1 MPRGQTPTTTSY
13 AMLGLLAVRPWST
26 YELTNQIRRSLARF
40 WPRASSK
47 LYEEPRKLVALGYAT
62 AESQNQGRRRR
73 TVYTITEDGRRALAA
88 WLTEPGS
95 PPPAL
100 ESEQLLRVFLA
111 DNGTKGDLL
120 RTIEA
125 TRRWA
130 RETAAVDA
138 AIARSYLEGDA
149 PFPDRAGLNTLVG
162 RYLSDMSAATERWA
176 DWAGEVVASW
186 PDDLSDLP
194 VETEALRDVVARDPR
209 DR

>member
-1 MPRGQTPTTTSY
+1 M
-13 AMLGLLAVRPWST
+13 
-26 YELTNQIRRSLARF
+26 
-40 WPRASSK
+40 
-47 LYEEPRKLVALGYAT
+47 
-62 AESQNQGRRRR
+62 
-73 TVYTITEDGRRALAA
+73 
-88 WLTEPGS
+88 
-95 PPPAL
+95 
-100 ESEQLLRVFLA
+100 FLA

>member
-1 MPRGQTPTTTSY
+1 MSRGQTPTTTSY

-95 PPPAL
+95 PPAL

-111 DNGTKGDLL
+111 DNGTKADLL

-176 DWAGEVVASW
+176 DWASEVVASW

-194 VETEALRDVVARDPR
+194 VETEALREVVARDPR